1 VDFGD
6 GRSTTAGHEHLLA
19 RAQKVETEVEM
30 VTALVES
37 LADDWFET
45 LNGLRTRGWNTH
57 PSERG
62 SIVDLPMLDAYRRL
76 FDKLADFAEL
86 SDPFLAQS
94 SETELD

>member
-1 VDFGD
+1 
-6 GRSTTAGHEHLLA
+6 
-19 RAQKVETEVEM
+19 M
-30 VTALVES
+30 VTALVVS

-76 FDKLADFAEL
+76 FDKLADLAEL
-86 SDPFLAQS
+86 SDPFMAQS